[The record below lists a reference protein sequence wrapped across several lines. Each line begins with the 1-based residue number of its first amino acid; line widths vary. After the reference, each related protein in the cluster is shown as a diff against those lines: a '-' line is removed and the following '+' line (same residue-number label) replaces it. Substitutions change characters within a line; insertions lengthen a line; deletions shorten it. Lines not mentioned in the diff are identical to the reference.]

1 MVRRASQRFMTS
13 ARDDQG
19 VAAEGGERL
28 TLPDEDSLLGL
39 YYDGGRL
46 PSPSGGFLMVLGV
59 QPEAEGSGAVF
70 LECTSSSLRYRMSV
84 PKATRAERK
93 KVRDLIDDGRDPEC
107 PRHQGQLLT
116 RIRHDFACAR
126 CGVRYAKAK

>member
-1 MVRRASQRFMTS
+1 MTS
-13 ARDDQG
+13 PHHDQS
-19 VAAEGGERL
+19 VAEESGQRL
-28 TLPDEDSLLGL
+28 TLPDQDLLLSL

-59 QPEAEGSGAVF
+59 QPKADGSGSVL
-70 LECTSSSLRYRMSV
+70 LECTSSSLPYRMSV

-93 KVRDLIDDGRDPEC
+93 KVRDLIDEGTDPKC

-116 RIRHDFACAR
+116 RIRHDLACTR

>member
-1 MVRRASQRFMTS
+1 MTS
-13 ARDDQG
+13 PHHDQS
-19 VAAEGGERL
+19 VAEESGQRL
-28 TLPDEDSLLGL
+28 ALPDQDLLLSL

-59 QPEAEGSGAVF
+59 QPKADGSGSVL
-70 LECTSSSLRYRMSV
+70 LECTSSSLPYRMSV

-93 KVRDLIDDGRDPEC
+93 KVRDLIDEGGDPKC

-116 RIRHDFACAR
+116 RIRHDLACPR